1 MDVAWLSGEYTAQT
15 VHGEAAGSIL
25 FLAASFSYLIFAAQ
39 IMGTEDVALTLK
51 SKVSSFHFS
60 VA

>member
-1 MDVAWLSGEYTAQT
+1 MWHGLVENTQHRLCMEKLRVQYCFWQLPSLTSSLQT
-15 VHGEAAGSIL
+15 
-25 FLAASFSYLIFAAQ
+25 Q